1 MSNKIHK
8 KFWGLRP
15 YMEVSDFISSVKPKQ
30 LLSSEFNNILSKC
43 EDVREYLHLAN
54 LAFELEDGENRQ
66 KIIKTILK
74 RALQVRQEP
83 WGYFY
88 YSQKCL

>member
-1 MSNKIHK
+1 MENSKGKTREDKQLKTLKIKNGANMK

-30 LLSSEFNNILSKC
+30 LLSSEFNDILSKC

-54 LAFELEDGENRQ
+54 LAFELEDA
-66 KIIKTILK
+66 KIGK
-74 RALQVRQEP
+74 R
-83 WGYFY
+83 
-88 YSQKCL
+88 

>member
-30 LLSSEFNNILSKC
+30 LLSSEFNDILSKC
-43 EDVREYLHLAN
+43 EDVREYF
-54 LAFELEDGENRQ
+54 AFG
-66 KIIKTILK
+66 KSSF
-74 RALQVRQEP
+74 RA
-83 WGYFY
+83 
-88 YSQKCL
+88 